1 MAQVEKVLG
10 TITEDE
16 KATLNNRRNL
26 TSQVLTQIGN
36 LEWQKSRLTSQLE
49 MNEQAARQLLA
60 EIRDRFEIGED
71 DSWKVDQDGSFIVL
85 VEEESTEEP
94 ASES

>member
-85 VEEESTEEP
+85 VEEESSEEP